1 MRKLPIQLTM
11 REKDKI
17 NPQIIVSRNTLEF
30 KVTRA
35 IDSLGM
41 AVEAV
46 PYVMLRSNPWDWD
59 SEIVYQKGAV
69 AVYKSRI
76 YESLQDGNEN
86 NPPGNEGEGKIYWAE
101 VTGRP
106 FYISHKF
113 TLNEDTPEAVNELK
127 EAMVSALGDF
137 DEHAYVMID
146 GDIENEWAARMYEKR
161 VKPFDG
167 EYGAKDVYDNS
178 NAFYWCYISD
188 LSGSQGPRGYF
199 YKPELSMDEKHLT
212 FKSNDPEFVSDTVL
226 VRGSYYKPK
235 FTGKKLSFDL
245 VSGAVDPADDL
256 TAGVYVKGDGI
267 AARVEDNYLKIYDI
281 KEGTQSTTPIEG
293 GTVDLAVDSIEA
305 KTSADKKYV
314 QFFSKHRDEP
324 SSPLTENLLIRGG
337 FLQPILD
344 NGSKTIRFEVKT
356 GADDP
361 ISQGPMNI
369 QGVKGDKGDKGEKGD
384 KGDTGATGPQG
395 LKGDKGDTGAT
406 GPQGLK
412 GDKGD
417 TGATGPI
424 GPQGPKGDKGDT
436 GPQGPKGDK
445 GDTGLQG
452 PIGPPGAAF
461 DIKRTYASI
470 ADLINLTPGD
480 VGIGD
485 FAIISKNQDEVDNA
499 KVFKRAADGAGESA
513 YGGKWIFVADISGP
527 AGPRGETGPQGLKGD
542 TGPKGDVGPQGEQGP
557 QGLKGDKGE
566 KGDKGD
572 TGLQGPQG
580 PKGDVGPQG
589 PVGPIGPAGPMGEK
603 GDAGPGLKAGGTD
616 GQLLVKDGATDYAT
630 KWVDPLKAGAGISIA
645 NNTVTNTA
653 IPNVDKNYVD
663 TNLAK
668 KQDKNLVK
676 TDAVLA
682 TDAWTVSN
690 DITFTRKATI
700 SISGVTANDYATVVF
715 SASDATSGKLSP
727 VCETGANTVTIYAKE
742 PMALTIPVIVVMK
755 E

>member
-1 MRKLPIQLTM
+1 MDGLIKTIELTYDPTARVLKDSSTGSGEIGSTIDNEAVQFIVKIVGEDGLAKKLNDEFDIWIDFAVKCELDHRVIRPIGVLKYDKENKQFSYTVRQFILAAASRMRKLPIQLTM

-199 YKPELSMDEKHLT
+199 YKPELSVDEKHLT

-256 TAGVYVKGDGI
+256 TAGIYVKGDGI
-267 AARVEDNYLKIYDI
+267 AAKVEDNYLKIYDI

-293 GTVDLAVDSIEA
+293 GTIDLAVDSIEA

-361 ISQGPMNI
+361 VSQGPMNI
-369 QGVKGDKGDKGEKGD
+369 QGVKGDKGDKGEKGE

-436 GPQGPKGDK
+436 GPQGPKG
-445 GDTGLQG
+445 
-452 PIGPPGAAF
+452 
-461 DIKRTYASI
+461 
-470 ADLINLTPGD
+470 
-480 VGIGD
+480 
-485 FAIISKNQDEVDNA
+485 E
-499 KVFKRAADGAGESA
+499 
-513 YGGKWIFVADISGP
+513 
-527 AGPRGETGPQGLKGD
+527 KGD
-542 TGPKGDVGPQGEQGP
+542 TGPQGP
-557 QGLKGDKGE
+557 

-572 TGLQGPQG
+572 TGL
-580 PKGDVGPQG
+580 QG

-676 TDAVLA
+676 TDAALA
-682 TDAWTVSN
+682 TDAWTTSS
-690 DITFTRKATI
+690 DTTYTRKATI
-700 SISGVTANDYATVVF
+700 SMTGVTASDYATVVF

-727 VCETGANTVTIYAKE
+727 VCETGANTITIYAKE